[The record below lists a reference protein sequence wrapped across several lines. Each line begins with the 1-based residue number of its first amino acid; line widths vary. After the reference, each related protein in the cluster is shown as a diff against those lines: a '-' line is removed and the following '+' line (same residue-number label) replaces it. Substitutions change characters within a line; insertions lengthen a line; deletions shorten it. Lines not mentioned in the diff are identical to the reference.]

1 MITARGVDEAAA
13 GMEAADAAVAA
24 HPEAI
29 GLGKQRPCAER
40 AVHLLQAAGAARS
53 RCPRGVG
60 RRGPPLAAE
69 GGRRWSSAARAQQ
82 EHGREEDCGQRFAI
96 QQLLQRRRR

>member
-1 MITARGVDEAAA
+1 MITARGVDEAVA

-24 HPEAI
+24 YPEAI
-29 GLGKQRPCAER
+29 GLGKQRPRAER
-40 AVHLLQAAGAARS
+40 AVHLLQAAGATRS

-60 RRGPPLAAE
+60 RRGPPLEAKR
-69 GGRRWSSAARAQQ
+69 GRWSSAARAQQ
-82 EHGREEDCGQRFAI
+82 EHGREEDCRQRFAL